1 MNYVCIDGGGTKVQA
16 ARVKINSSNSI
27 DIIEPIIERKYLE
40 HKSYNPNFIPIS
52 IDDQKRNHPIL
63 DIESHQGMVIIKTI
77 VQIIKDLNDDE
88 DIKIA
93 IAMPGEKT
101 SDKRGIKIMKNGPRM
116 MNFCKEL
123 EAQIPNLV
131 KPIIQ
136 IENDSKMCGLGEN
149 IHNKGSF
156 RNIKNGYYLGG
167 GTGLAEC
174 LKLNGNIFD
183 INEIKDWIGK
193 AWELKTAN
201 GYDFETLSSLKGI
214 NKLINKGKKKDIA
227 IGIAD
232 LILERITTVHHGWED
247 QFIIDRKLKQKHPYL
262 NNYLDR
268 IIIGQQLSIFLD
280 SDNDGIEIFN
290 TILNIF
296 ESKLKALNGQIKDFY
311 LDKNSLK
318 SDFIVLSKLRKSPLI
333 GLGSTLLN

>member
-1 MNYVCIDGGGTKVQA
+1 M
-16 ARVKINSSNSI
+16 
-27 DIIEPIIERKYLE
+27 
-40 HKSYNPNFIPIS
+40 
-52 IDDQKRNHPIL
+52 
-63 DIESHQGMVIIKTI
+63 
-77 VQIIKDLNDDE
+77 
-88 DIKIA
+88 
-93 IAMPGEKT
+93 
-101 SDKRGIKIMKNGPRM
+101 
-116 MNFCKEL
+116 
-123 EAQIPNLV
+123 
-131 KPIIQ
+131 
-136 IENDSKMCGLGEN
+136 
-149 IHNKGSF
+149 
-156 RNIKNGYYLGG
+156 
-167 GTGLAEC
+167 
-174 LKLNGNIFD
+174 
-183 INEIKDWIGK
+183 
-193 AWELKTAN
+193 KTAN

-318 SDFIVLSKLRKSPLI
+318 SDFIVLSKLRKSPLV
-333 GLGSTLLN
+333 GLGSTILN